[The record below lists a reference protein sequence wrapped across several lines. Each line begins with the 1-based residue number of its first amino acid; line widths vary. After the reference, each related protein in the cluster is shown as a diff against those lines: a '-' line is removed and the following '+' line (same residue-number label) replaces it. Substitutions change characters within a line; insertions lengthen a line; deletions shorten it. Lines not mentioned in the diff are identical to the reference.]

1 MRNTETLSAGNGGE
15 GKFQEPIDWADVK
28 FTLVLGILMAGV
40 KLLELN
46 APMLEMRRTTT
57 DEVASMLVVG
67 YILLRASRNHEKLK
81 AWGLT
86 VPLTSAAILTGL
98 AMLVVALGML
108 AIGGV
113 VVAGTLSFT
122 PAYVTQMVEY
132 IPAAFPQQF
141 VMCSVGLATLAT
153 LRPFHGLWRLPLAVG
168 LIFSLAHFWTP
179 ARIPGTIIPLQMVL
193 TFPAGFFAAFYFLKF
208 KSILPLTALHAILYP
223 LLNNW
228 IEMQL

>member
-40 KLLELN
+40 KLELN

-168 LIFSLAHFWTP
+168 LIFSLLLDT
-179 ARIPGTIIPLQMVL
+179 ARIPEPSS
-193 TFPAGFFAAFYFLKF
+193 PF
-208 KSILPLTALHAILYP
+208 KWS
-223 LLNNW
+223 
-228 IEMQL
+228 